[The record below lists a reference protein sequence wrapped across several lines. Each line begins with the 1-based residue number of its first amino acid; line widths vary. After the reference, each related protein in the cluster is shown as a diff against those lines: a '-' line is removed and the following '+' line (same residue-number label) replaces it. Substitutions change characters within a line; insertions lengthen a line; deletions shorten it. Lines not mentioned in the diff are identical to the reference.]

1 MPITWADVTARAP
14 EASAASAETQAA
26 ILADVAAQVGA
37 AQWGSLYT
45 AGAAY
50 LAAHLYKLTT
60 MRGKGAQTAESVDRL
75 SRSYAAPGAGDYG
88 ATSYGVEFQRLQR
101 KLGLGLGLVP

>member
-1 MPITWADVTARAP
+1 MAITWADVTARAP

-37 AQWGSLYT
+37 NWGSLYT

-50 LAAHLYKLTT
+50 LAAHLWKLST

-88 ATSYGVEFQRLQR
+88 ATSYGIEFQRLQR
-101 KLGLGLGLVP
+101 RLGLGLGLVP